1 MDHVAEFEK
10 NVKNRIRDFKSLQS
24 RIKKDQPLH
33 DHKAS
38 CLFLGVAF
46 GVIASQVACLCKNN

>member
-10 NVKNRIRDFKSLQS
+10 NVKNRIRDYKSLES
-24 RIKKDQPLH
+24 RFKKEQPVH

-38 CLFLGVAF
+38 CLFLGIAF
-46 GVIASQVACLCKNN
+46 GVISAQVACLLK